1 MDTNVLVS
9 SLKSRRGASFK
20 VLSLVGSGLFELNIS
35 VPLLL
40 EYEDVLL
47 RKRDSLVFTQVEIEQ
62 LLNYLCSQA
71 NHHQVYFL
79 WRPIL
84 KDPKDDMI
92 LELAVKSSSKYII
105 TYNTNDFD
113 GAERFD
119 IKVATA
125 AEFLRLEGFI

>member
-1 MDTNVLVS
+1 MHESWT
-9 SLKSRRGASFK
+9 
-20 VLSLVGSGLFELNIS
+20 
-35 VPLLL
+35 
-40 EYEDVLL
+40 Y
-47 RKRDSLVFTQVEIEQ
+47 VFTQAEIAQ

-92 LELAVKSSSKYII
+92 LELAVKSSSEYIV
-105 TYNTNDFD
+105 TYNTKDFA
-113 GAERFD
+113 GAEQFD

-125 AEFLRLEGFI
+125 AQFMSLEGFI